1 MKWVYSVI
9 FLDKRF
15 VMVYNLK
22 RKGWEMPG
30 GRVEEGENPADA
42 AVREAYRVQGTK
54 VQFDYAAVSLE
65 ELKKTINPT
74 DAELQNFFKQ
84 NAAKYAKAIPET
96 RKIEYAA
103 FDASKT
109 PGGKATVSDAEAT
122 ESAELLS

>member
-42 AVREAYRVQGTK
+42 AVREAREECGCAFFPLAHKKHRDGEVFVGELGCPYGKSEMDWALFSELPSELAFPEEEYGPIVEWAREALEK
-54 VQFDYAAVSLE
+54 VRG
-65 ELKKTINPT
+65 KKRRSRFVY
-74 DAELQNFFKQ
+74 D
-84 NAAKYAKAIPET
+84 
-96 RKIEYAA
+96 
-103 FDASKT
+103 
-109 PGGKATVSDAEAT
+109 
-122 ESAELLS
+122 